1 MLQDLSTILTEDLSA
16 GNTPSSA
23 YSVQEGETHGKP
35 RSDVSPLQGLD
46 RVLNLNEGGAVNLMG
61 VLGEMSRENMDG
73 FLRSLADLLKHGVV
87 GYEYR
92 EVNGS
97 PTKVFIDVAIGSDL
111 HRAPLVKDGRLDTL
125 I

>member
-1 MLQDLSTILTEDLSA
+1 MLQNLSNILTEDLYV
-16 GNTPSSA
+16 GNLPVPGN
-23 YSVQEGETHGKP
+23 SVREGETRGKP
-35 RSDVSPLQGLD
+35 GSDVSALQGLD
-46 RVLNLNEGGAVNLMG
+46 RVLNLNEGGAANLLG

-73 FLRSLADLLKHGVV
+73 FLRSLTDLLKHGVV

-97 PTKVFIDVAIGSDL
+97 PTKVFVDVAIGSDL
-111 HRAPLVKDGRLDTL
+111 HRAPLVQDGRLDTL